1 MLTLN
6 EYLEL
11 CRASIYSLYFPPDK
25 IPMCT
30 IDVNDNSRD
39 ILNDVGWLKYSIAGQ
54 LMLSPTPT
62 LWNIQEM
69 LHSMMK
75 LQITSRSLDLR
86 KLNYRDKLAM
96 VHILTHAELKTYI
109 PEVAQWIISDDIE
122 GKWSNMPIST
132 GICMASLYDTGLT
145 YDPWRY

>member
-109 PEVAQWIISDDIE
+109 PEVAQWIVQADLE
-122 GKWSNMPIST
+122 NKWSN
-132 GICMASLYDTGLT
+132 ASLSMGMSMVTLYDTKFKFNV
-145 YDPWRY
+145 